1 MRRRL
6 KKKKLNDFMK
16 HPIKQADVSIGMIIF
31 CVTCALVIGCCRAH
45 SQDIVVTNALSTN
58 SSPFYQPIVNVW
70 QDVENVTNVGAFV
83 YGSYSPASGKA
94 REQFGGGLMVF
105 YDMTKYVGAGAG
117 VDYWGQNWEMVS
129 ANIKLQLP
137 THPLASYGLPGVTM
151 TPLVI
156 AGVGTPMNT
165 SLGSGGSAV
174 TREGVGVDFG
184 VFQLAGGEVN
194 IGLLYEVW
202 QGTATAGRD
211 IYHVWLGWSKG
222 F

>member
-1 MRRRL
+1 
-6 KKKKLNDFMK
+6 MK
-16 HPIKQADVSIGMIIF
+16 HPIKKADVSCGLAIFIVACLILWSIGNS
-31 CVTCALVIGCCRAH
+31 CRAH
-45 SQDIVVTNALSTN
+45 GQDIVVTNAISTN

-70 QDVENVTNVGAFV
+70 KDVENVTNVGAFV
-83 YGSYSPASGKA
+83 YGSYSPASGKTK
-94 REQFGGGLMVF
+94 EQFGGGLMVF

-137 THPLASYGLPGVTM
+137 THPLASYGLPGFTM

-156 AGVGTPMNT
+156 AGVGTPMNA

-184 VFQLAGGEVN
+184 VFRLAGGEVN
-194 IGLLYEVW
+194 VGLLYEVW
-202 QGTATAGRD
+202 QGTTTAGRD

-222 F
+222 FDL